1 MSAPLAADPPFPFAR
16 LAKEGL
22 DRPSQSSP
30 DRELVTRMAAGD
42 ERALAML
49 YDRFGNLAYSLAFQ
63 ILGDASDAEEAVA
76 DAFVQAWSSAG
87 RFDPGRASVTAWLS
101 MIARTRAL
109 DRLRS
114 RKRRAR
120 VLETAAA
127 QSDAVEPTALPMAS
141 PGIEPDR
148 QAEQADLRAR
158 VYQSLASLPDNQ
170 RQVIEMA
177 YFGGLS
183 HSEIANALNEPL
195 GTVKT
200 RVRAAMTKL
209 RAALSAYQLVNE

>member
-1 MSAPLAADPPFPFAR
+1 
-16 LAKEGL
+16 
-22 DRPSQSSP
+22 
-30 DRELVTRMAAGD
+30 MAAGD
-42 ERALAML
+42 ERALATL
-49 YDRFGNLAYSLAFQ
+49 YDRFANLAFSLAFQ
-63 ILGDASDAEEAVA
+63 ILGDSADAEEAVA
-76 DAFVQAWSSAG
+76 DAFVQTWSSAG
-87 RFDPGRASVTAWLS
+87 SFDPGRASVVAWLS
-101 MIARTRAL
+101 MIVRTRAL

-114 RKRRAR
+114 RKRRSR

-127 QSDAVEPTALPMAS
+127 QSDAAEPTALPMGS
-141 PGIEPDR
+141 PGTEPDR
-148 QAEQADLRAR
+148 QAEQADLRER

-183 HSEIANALNEPL
+183 HSEIAAALNEPL

-209 RAALSAYQLVNE
+209 RACLAPYQLVNE

>member
-1 MSAPLAADPPFPFAR
+1 
-16 LAKEGL
+16 
-22 DRPSQSSP
+22 
-30 DRELVTRMAAGD
+30 MAAGD
-42 ERALAML
+42 ERALAAL
-49 YDRFGNLAYSLAFQ
+49 YDRFGNLAFSLAYQ
-63 ILGDASDAEEAVA
+63 ILGDSADAEEAAA

-87 RFDPGRASVTAWLS
+87 SFDPARASVVAWLS

-114 RKRRAR
+114 KKRRTR
-120 VLETAAA
+120 VLETATA
-127 QSDAVEPTALPMAS
+127 QSDAAEPTALPMGS
-141 PGIEPDR
+141 PGIEPER
-148 QAEQADLRAR
+148 QAEQADLRER
-158 VYQSLASLPDNQ
+158 VYQSLTGLPDNQ

-183 HSEIANALNEPL
+183 HSEIAAALNEPL

-209 RAALSAYQLVNE
+209 RAALTAYQLVNE